1 MDAVAGV
8 FRQHEAVV
16 AAEQGV
22 RVQAADAVA
31 VGQLRKALV
40 HGGQA
45 AVGKAGI
52 PGSHVGGD
60 AVDLQNVDG
69 GTRLELAQL
78 LQVALVG
85 IEQVPQGIT
94 GLVEAQHHEN
104 VAVLLAAQQGPQV
117 HCAEILVGGGGGEH
131 LEHRH
136 AHVSEVVGIAQ
147 PGIVGHV
154 HHPGVADE
162 QGVVE
167 KALVLAVYGVGDHHR
182 RLRLGLGLGFRFGF
196 RFGFRVGFRF
206 GRGVFRRQHP
216 LPVGVV
222 PQHQKGHGDGPL
234 VVIAAHIVLQL
245 SLHHQAAHGGGCR
258 GDHQDGGQRQGAEI
272 LDMLH
277 DNAPFRTRST

>member
-1 MDAVAGV
+1 MAGNIGGKTKSGLPESLFSLSPGDLLAQPLGEQIGELSVGVDAVAGV
-8 FRQHEAVV
+8 FRQHEAVL

-31 VGQLRKALV
+31 VGQLREALV

-45 AVGKAGI
+45 AVGKAGV
-52 PGSHVGGD
+52 PGGHIGGD
-60 AVDLQNVDG
+60 AVDLQDIDG
-69 GTRLELAQL
+69 GVRLELAQL

-85 IEQVPQGIT
+85 VEQVPQGIT

-117 HCAEILVGGGGGEH
+117 RCAEILVGGGGGEH

-136 AHVSEVVGIAQ
+136 AHVGEVVGIAQ

-154 HHPGVADE
+154 HHPGIADE

-182 RLRLGLGLGFRFGF
+182 RLRH
-196 RFGFRVGFRF
+196 
-206 GRGVFRRQHP
+206 GRCD
-216 LPVGVV
+216 LP
-222 PQHQKGHGDGPL
+222 H
-234 VVIAAHIVLQL
+234 
-245 SLHHQAAHGGGCR
+245 
-258 GDHQDGGQRQGAEI
+258 
-272 LDMLH
+272 
-277 DNAPFRTRST
+277 